1 MQWGTEDEALWD
13 NALIIT
19 FQRGTRQQSNRS
31 KNFIK
36 LFMST
41 EYLLKDRDRYATAT
55 LLPIKQKFPVALNL
69 PSTIILPMQT
79 STGT

>member
-1 MQWGTEDEALWD
+1 MRHSGIMHL
-13 NALIIT
+13 IT

-31 KNFIK
+31 KNVIK

-69 PSTIILPMQT
+69 PSAIILPMQA